1 MQYLRE
7 YGSTVLI
14 VLVGALVIYKMA
26 VGGPHPLDGKAAPDF
41 TLPNVDGT
49 PVSLSS
55 HLGKEVVVL
64 DFWASWCP
72 PCRKGL
78 PVLDSLAKSL
88 KGQPV
93 AIYAINIR
101 ESKALVSEFARL
113 EKLTLPI
120 LLDDTGLVA
129 DDYGVTTIP
138 QTVIIDRAG
147 NVHKVVVGLSMWGAE
162 ESLLAEI
169 RAALDIG
176 TGTPGV

>member
-14 VLVGALVIYKMA
+14 VLVGALVIYVMA
-26 VGGPHPLDGKAAPDF
+26 VGGTHPLDGKAAPDF
-41 TLPNVDGT
+41 TLPRLDGASVT
-49 PVSLSS
+49 LSN
-55 HLGKEVVVL
+55 HLGKDVVVL

-78 PVLDSLAKSL
+78 PALDRVSKSL
-88 KGQPV
+88 EGESV

-101 ESKALVSEFARL
+101 ESQALVAEFARM

-138 QTVIIDRAG
+138 QTVIIDRSGKVYKVEAG
-147 NVHKVVVGLSMWGAE
+147 IPLWGAE
-162 ESLLAEI
+162 EALLAEI
-169 RAALDIG
+169 RAALG
-176 TGTPGV
+176 SGATPSGG

>member
-1 MQYLRE
+1 MKYLRE

-14 VLVGALVIYKMA
+14 ILVGALIIYKMA
-26 VGGPHPLDGKAAPDF
+26 VGGPHPLDGKAAPNF

-72 PCRKGL
+72 PCRQGL

-93 AIYAINIR
+93 AVYAINIR

-138 QTVIIDRAG
+138 QTVIIDRTG
-147 NVHKVVVGLSMWGAE
+147 KVHSVEVGAPLWGAE
-162 ESLLAEI
+162 ETILAEI
-169 RAALDIG
+169 QAALDVP
-176 TGTPGV
+176 GTPGV

>member
-1 MQYLRE
+1 MKYLRE
-7 YGSTVLI
+7 YGSTAGIILF
-14 VLVGALVIYKMA
+14 GAMIIYLMVI
-26 VGGPHPLDGKAAPDF
+26 GGSHPLDGKVAPDF
-41 TLPNVDGT
+41 TLPNLNGT
-49 PVSLSS
+49 SVSLSS
-55 HLGKEVVVL
+55 HLGKDVVVL

-78 PVLDSLAKSL
+78 PTLNSLAKAL
-88 KGQPV
+88 EGQSV
-93 AIYAINIR
+93 AVYAINIR
-101 ESKALVSEFARL
+101 ESTALVSEFARV

-147 NVHKVVVGLSMWGAE
+147 NVHKVLVGLPMWEAE
-162 ESLLAEI
+162 ESLLADI
-169 RAALDIG
+169 RAALDVV

>member
-1 MQYLRE
+1 MRYLRE
-7 YGSTVLI
+7 YGSTILI
-14 VLVGALVIYKMA
+14 VLVGAFIIYKMA

-41 TLPNVDGT
+41 TLPRLDGT
-49 PVSLSS
+49 SANLSS

-101 ESKALVSEFARL
+101 ESKALVTEFARL

-138 QTVIIDRAG
+138 QTVIIDRSG
-147 NVHKVVVGLSMWGAE
+147 QVHKVLVGLSMWGAE
-162 ESLLAEI
+162 ESLLADI
-169 RAALDIG
+169 RAAVALG
-176 TGTPGV
+176 ANQSGV

>member
-14 VLVGALVIYKMA
+14 VLVGALIIYKMA
-26 VGGPHPLDGKAAPDF
+26 VGGPHPLDDKAAPDF

-49 PVSLSS
+49 PVSLAD
-55 HLGKEVVVL
+55 HLGKDVVVL

-78 PVLDSLAKSL
+78 PTLDSLNKSL
-88 KGQPV
+88 EGQPV

-101 ESKALVSEFARL
+101 ESKALVAEFARL

-147 NVHKVVVGLSMWGAE
+147 NVNKVLAGVSMWGAE
-162 ESLLAEI
+162 ESLLADI
-169 RAALDIG
+169 QAALAAG
-176 TGTPGV
+176 SETPGV